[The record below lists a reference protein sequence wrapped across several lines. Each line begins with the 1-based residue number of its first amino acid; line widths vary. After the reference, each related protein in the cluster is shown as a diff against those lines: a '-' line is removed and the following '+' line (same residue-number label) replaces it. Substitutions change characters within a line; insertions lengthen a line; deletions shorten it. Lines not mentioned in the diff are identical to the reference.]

1 MTKDLLTDEDWDELK
16 SLKSAI
22 TDNPASMATHKMEKF
37 TELLVKSLYGKGDG
51 VSREEPTNY

>member
-51 VSREEPTNY
+51 ISREEPTNY

>member
-37 TELLVKSLYGKGDG
+37 TELLVKSLYGKGNG
-51 VSREEPTNY
+51 ITREDPTNY

>member
-22 TDNPASMATHKMEKF
+22 TDNPASMATQKMEKF

-51 VSREEPTNY
+51 VSREDPTNY

>member
-1 MTKDLLTDEDWDELK
+1 MKEDLLTDEDWDELK

-51 VSREEPTNY
+51 VFREDPTNY

>member
-1 MTKDLLTDEDWDELK
+1 MKKDLLTEEDWDELN
-16 SLKSAI
+16 SLRNAI

-51 VSREEPTNY
+51 VSREDPTNY